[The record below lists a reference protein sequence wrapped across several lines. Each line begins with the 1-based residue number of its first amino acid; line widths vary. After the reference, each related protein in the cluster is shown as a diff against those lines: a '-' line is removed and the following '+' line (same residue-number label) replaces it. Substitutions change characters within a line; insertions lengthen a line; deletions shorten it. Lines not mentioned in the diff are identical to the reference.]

1 MYHLSIPF
9 PCQVQVKD
17 YEETLCMQGTE
28 EFIIVLEMYPGPGL
42 WHVWRAS
49 ATLDILS
56 YLVHSSELMST
67 HYWPQ
72 SLEQVSKVVLALIIC
87 CQPDQIIT
95 QCIRYSVRS
104 RGSLALTR
112 MSMSKHSFHFPG
124 SCSWRLK
131 IEKIRIILQI
141 SSDPGVEVF
150 LVQKPDMDLYRWYPR
165 GSLNHNKVETNIFNQ
180 DATCKMNVNTHI
192 LPVSSPIWSWN
203 VDVGLFL
210 HMQTIVS
217 LLIQVM
223 CSEHSFLRT
232 DSGEHSMWSSPSKQ
246 CRGWVPPPGQ
256 ESGCLDPHCFLT
268 PENWEQRKESMLR
281 SIFVYLTSYQC
292 HESSMAS
299 GFAGSKSLLRPHSEF
314 PSVKTSAKS

>member
-1 MYHLSIPF
+1 MRR
-9 PCQVQVKD
+9 PC
-17 YEETLCMQGTE
+17 
-28 EFIIVLEMYPGPGL
+28 
-42 WHVWRAS
+42 VWRALRS
-49 ATLDILS
+49 SSSCLRCIPAPVSDMCGGPPPLWTSCPILFTHPS
-56 YLVHSSELMST
+56 WCQPIIDLNHSNKSPRWS
-67 HYWPQ
+67 WP
-72 SLEQVSKVVLALIIC
+72 LIIC

-112 MSMSKHSFHFPG
+112 MSMSKHSFHFPE

-192 LPVSSPIWSWN
+192 LQVSSPIWSWN

-232 DSGEHSMWSSPSKQ
+232 GSGGHSMWSSPSKQ

-256 ESGCLDPHCFLT
+256 ESGCLDPHCLLT

-299 GFAGSKSLLRPHSEF
+299 GFAGSKSLLRTHSEL